1 MVTYLGSNQA
11 AQERAELLGFF
22 SWTDQV
28 EKRMRALLKGG
39 PYYATIRDY
48 DRVVRTLHT
57 QYMRGIDERAIS
69 RPDFAVPPVK
79 DNIQPTPATTQAAD
93 YLARLTGATR
103 PVVLA
108 FFAALYNAAQAG
120 AIPFGKYAPGE
131 VAASEAARRA
141 AGRLTIAERAG
152 QAGTA
157 YLRMVKMLLIV
168 GGIAGAGF
176 LLMQAKPL
184 LAAAG
189 IRGKK

>member
-1 MVTYLGSNQA
+1 
-11 AQERAELLGFF
+11 
-22 SWTDQV
+22 
-28 EKRMRALLKGG
+28 MRALLKGG

-48 DRVVRTLHT
+48 DRVVKTLHT

-69 RPDFAVPPVK
+69 RPDFAVPPTK

-93 YLARLTGATR
+93 YLSRLTGATR

-120 AIPFGKYAPGE
+120 KIPFGKYAPGE
-131 VAASEAARRA
+131 VAASEKARRA
-141 AGRLTIAERAG
+141 AGRFTIAERAG
-152 QAGTA
+152 QGATA
-157 YLRMVKMLLIV
+157 YFRYIKLVLV
-168 GGIAGAGF
+168 VAGIAGAGY
-176 LLMQAKPL
+176 LVMQAKPL